1 MTTGVQTSRLRG
13 GAVKADN
20 PGAVRA
26 VGRAFGI
33 LRAFTPADRSLAL
46 GEIARRTGLDK
57 STTRRLLMTL
67 MGERLI
73 DQDLETKGYSLSFG
87 VLELTAGLRPREG
100 MRQRAQPV
108 LATIAQASGATA
120 FLGIVHDEAALC
132 VARVDG
138 DEAIQ
143 VRFWS
148 IGGRMP
154 LHCGAGPRVLLA
166 HLPEPALRRQL
177 SAPLDAL
184 TPFSPRDPRALVKS
198 LARIRRRG
206 WELATDD
213 VVEGIASIGVPVR
226 DRSGAVIAA
235 VSISGLQAHIL
246 DRKRPRH
253 LAIVQ
258 QGARDLERVIGQA
271 DFREGE

>member
-1 MTTGVQTSRLRG
+1 MTMSAEQESAGRG
-13 GAVKADN
+13 EGPV
-20 PGAVRA
+20 AVRA

-33 LRAFTPADRSLAL
+33 LRAFTPTDRSLPL

-57 STTRRLLMTL
+57 STTRRLLVTL
-67 MGERLI
+67 MNERVI
-73 DQDLETKGYSLSFG
+73 EQDRDTKTYALGFG
-87 VLELTAGLRPREG
+87 VLELAAGLRPRED

-108 LATIAQASGATA
+108 LAAIARATGATA
-120 FLGIVHDEAALC
+120 FLGIVHDDAALC

-166 HLPEPALRRQL
+166 HLPEAELRRQL
-177 SAPLDAL
+177 ARPLDPL
-184 TPFSPRDPRALVKS
+184 TPQSPTDPKVLARA

-206 WELATDD
+206 FEIAADD
-213 VVEGIASIGVPVR
+213 IVEGIASVGVPVH
-226 DRSGAVIAA
+226 DRHGAVIAA
-235 VSISGLQAHIL
+235 ISISGLSAQIL
-246 DRKRPRH
+246 DRSDPRH
-253 LAIVQ
+253 LSILER
-258 QGARDLERVIGQA
+258 GARDLEQA
-271 DFREGE
+271 ID